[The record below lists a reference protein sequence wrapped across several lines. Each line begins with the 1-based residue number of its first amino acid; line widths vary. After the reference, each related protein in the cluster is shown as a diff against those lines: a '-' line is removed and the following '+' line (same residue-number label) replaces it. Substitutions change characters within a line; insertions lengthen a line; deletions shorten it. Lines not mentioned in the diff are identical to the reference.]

1 MTMIDEGTL
10 ITALR
15 HAADEFIISK
25 DATARI
31 LNEARSST
39 HDEPTHRIR
48 TLYRHDGRGRAIA
61 MAVAAGV
68 VALGITVPLVRIE
81 GGSTTGGGANFG
93 AIQKT
98 VHGLVFG
105 SRSFQ
110 PALSVPAG
118 TSRLP
123 PNATATVTGT
133 GLSSN
138 SKSATTGNALRV
150 EEVGAIDLSVTKK
163 KFELAINE
171 ISAMAVTYGGFVAN
185 TQVQVGNKTSGT
197 YSSGTLVLQVPQGD
211 FAKLVN
217 HVRQVGRA
225 TSVVTSTT
233 DVTGQY
239 VDLHARITAL
249 QVSRQQYL
257 KIMERTSSIGGIL
270 AVQHQLDALQ
280 SQIEQLQGQMNLL
293 NSETTYGTLTVS
305 LTEAGHTP
313 VAPRPSSGLVR
324 AWHDGI
330 GGFVAGF
337 EWLIRIAGPLLFALI
352 CLAALLALGR
362 LVWRAKQRRG
372 A

>member
-15 HAADEFIISK
+15 QAADDFTISK
-25 DATARI
+25 DASARI

-39 HDEPTHRIR
+39 HDEPAYRMR
-48 TLYRHDGRGRAIA
+48 TLYRRYGRGRTIA

-68 VALGITVPLVRIE
+68 VALGITAPLVRIE
-81 GGSTTGGGANFG
+81 SGSTTGAVAKFG

-98 VHGLVFG
+98 AHGSTPGLGPFRVAQG
-105 SRSFQ
+105 
-110 PALSVPAG
+110 AVAG
-118 TSRLP
+118 TSLSP
-123 PNATATVTGT
+123 WNATLTVTGS

-138 SKSATTGNALRV
+138 PRSTTVGNALRV

-163 KFELAINE
+163 KFGSAFSEL
-171 ISAMAVTYGGFVAN
+171 STMAVTFGGFVAN
-185 TQVQVGNKTSGT
+185 TQIQIGNKTSGT
-197 YSSGTLVLQVPQGD
+197 YSSGTLVLQVPQRD

-217 HVRQVGRA
+217 HVRQIGFA

-239 VDLHARITAL
+239 VDLQARISAL

-257 KIMERTSSIGGIL
+257 KIMDRTSSIDGVL

-305 LTEAGHTP
+305 LSEAGHTP
-313 VAPRPSSGLVR
+313 VAPRPGSGIDR
-324 AWHDGI
+324 AWHDAI
-330 GGFVAGF
+330 RGFVAGF

-352 CLAALLALGR
+352 CLAALVVIGQ
-362 LVWRAKQRRG
+362 LVWRARSRRG